1 MIITDMSNDD
11 LIDVYIV
18 QFNIYILKHL
28 NLTTKLYIINN
39 PDNILQFN
47 IYLLK
52 H

>member
-28 NLTTKLYIINN
+28 NKTTKLYIINN